1 VSGTVRENQII
12 RNGLLIVLLVM
23 LYIIMTSSDEDSDV
37 TSSYSL
43 FILIDLWLINRVLTT
58 PIPKT
63 GAKK

>member
-1 VSGTVRENQII
+1 MRKQTI
-12 RNGLLIVLLVM
+12 RNGLLIVLPVM

-58 PIPKT
+58 PTPTT